1 MTTLEKAVRIST
13 ESEVPIMRFA
23 IISVVALLTAGSA
36 SAAELYVGTDGAYAR
51 APARSVA
58 PADEVYIRR
67 EGPRVYG
74 WREWRPENCGTFK
87 YWNGEYC
94 ADAREPPPKQ

>member
-1 MTTLEKAVRIST
+1 
-13 ESEVPIMRFA
+13 MRFA
-23 IISVVALLTAGSA
+23 IISAVAMLAAGSA

-51 APARSVA
+51 APARPVA

-94 ADAREPPPKQ
+94 ADARNEPPPKQ

>member
-1 MTTLEKAVRIST
+1 
-13 ESEVPIMRFA
+13 MRFA
-23 IISVVALLTAGSA
+23 IISAMSLLAAGSA

-51 APARSVA
+51 APRVA

-67 EGPRVYG
+67 EGPRVYE

-94 ADAREPPPKQ
+94 ADARDKPPPKQ